1 MLEATCSFVF
11 LSSMADTSVK
21 GHAFLARLSRVAY
34 WRSIVRLAWRSRSMR
49 FSRGVFRCL
58 PASASLPRLL
68 SRLALAFR
76 LAWPGSSSCRA
87 PRFLVLVC
95 VEVSRLVSP
104 CTESTVL
111 RDCAVHDCR
120 VFGLLCAKPQVGTF
134 RGGGRL
140 ASQSCKTVK
149 SVQPYRFSRPHLPA
163 PTCLLRQKKR
173 PEPKPGPSI

>member
-1 MLEATCSFVF
+1 MLLEATCSFVF

-68 SRLALAFR
+68 SRSRAVCADVSFSYR
-76 LAWPGSSSCRA
+76 LAQNR
-87 PRFLVLVC
+87 RFC
-95 VEVSRLVSP
+95 ATAP
-104 CTESTVL
+104 CTIVAFL
-111 RDCAVHDCR
+111 DCSAQNPRLEPSEGV
-120 VFGLLCAKPQVGTF
+120 
-134 RGGGRL
+134 RL

-149 SVQPYRFSRPHLPA
+149 SVQPHRFSRSHLPA
-163 PTCLLRQKKR
+163 PTRLLRQKKR
-173 PEPKPGPSI
+173 PEPKLGPII

>member
-134 RGGGRL
+134 RGGVASLPNRAKRL
-140 ASQSCKTVK
+140 SLCSLIDFRVRTY
-149 SVQPYRFSRPHLPA
+149 PRPHA
-163 PTCLLRQKKR
+163 SSGKDDMSRT
-173 PEPKPGPSI
+173 